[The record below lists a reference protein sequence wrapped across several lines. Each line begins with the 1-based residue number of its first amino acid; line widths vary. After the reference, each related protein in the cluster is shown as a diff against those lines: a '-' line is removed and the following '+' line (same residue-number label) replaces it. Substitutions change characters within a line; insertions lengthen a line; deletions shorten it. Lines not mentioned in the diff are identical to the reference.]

1 MLEGRSQKYIFWP
14 FGPQF
19 GLKMEV
25 GGSSPGSATVFVHIH
40 IERPVNGQCPVK
52 SRLCLIK
59 SLEDMDTLFSLSFK
73 LLIMGN
79 LIL

>member
-1 MLEGRSQKYIFWP
+1 MYFLALWASVWAKN
-14 FGPQF
+14 
-19 GLKMEV
+19 
-25 GGSSPGSATVFVHIH
+25 GGGGTSPGSATVFVHIH